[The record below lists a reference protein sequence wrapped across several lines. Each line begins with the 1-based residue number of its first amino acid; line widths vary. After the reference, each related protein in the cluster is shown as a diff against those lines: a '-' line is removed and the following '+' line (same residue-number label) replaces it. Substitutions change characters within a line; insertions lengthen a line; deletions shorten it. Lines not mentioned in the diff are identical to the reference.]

1 MTSAGVPSP
10 GWFPDPGN
18 PAGERWWSGEAWT
31 DYTRLP
37 EAAPAPVPA
46 PAPTPVLAPAAP
58 ADAPPQLVPAA
69 ASGLPSTADP
79 EIANHYRQALSTP
92 APVHGDAAL
101 TPSPTGSPTQPGWA
115 GMPLPGAGH
124 GGYATAGHG
133 YDPSGGYRAPADT
146 RASSS
151 YAAARTAANATI
163 PSGSNKAATVALS
176 AGLSSLA
183 ALALILF
190 GRILIVP
197 SLLSLVA
204 IIMGIIGLALAK
216 RAGTGV
222 WQALGGLLMGLA
234 TAGAVGASIVLA
246 VFEATTL
253 DTDELE
259 RQIVDDSVDYY
270 GVDVVTAN
278 CPSNVSLL
286 GASEF
291 SCTAI
296 DSSGV
301 AYLVD
306 VEVTR
311 EGFVWWEL
319 RL

>member
-37 EAAPAPVPA
+37 EAAPAPVP
-46 PAPTPVLAPAAP
+46 TPVLAPAAP

-79 EIANHYRQALSTP
+79 EIANHYRRALSTP

-101 TPSPTGSPTQPGWA
+101 TSSPTGSPTQPGWA
-115 GMPLPGAGH
+115 GMPLPGADH
-124 GGYATAGHG
+124 GARAG
-133 YDPSGGYRAPADT
+133 
-146 RASSS
+146 SS

>member
-124 GGYATAGHG
+124 GGY
-133 YDPSGGYRAPADT
+133 RAPADT
-146 RASSS
+146 RAGSS

>member
-133 YDPSGGYRAPADT
+133 YDPSGGYHAPADT
-146 RASSS
+146 RAGSS